1 MREGKVSY
9 WLCCVKLR
17 PRSRAKLQLQIPLDL
32 VLLCVALMMT
42 DVLSLASKQ
51 MHMLWLKH
59 GMKQCS
65 VELHAKNYTVTLS
78 VAPPNMDA
86 GACHSE

>member
-1 MREGKVSY
+1 MRGG
-9 WLCCVKLR
+9 CAACT
-17 PRSRAKLQLQIPLDL
+17 DL
-32 VLLCVALMMT
+32 VLLCVALMMA